1 MRSIDIHEL
10 KDIELKLLKSVDA
23 ICRAQSIRYS
33 IAYGTL
39 LGAVRH
45 KGFIPW
51 DDDIDIAMPRPD
63 YDRFIEYCKNNKTD
77 FYVLACE
84 NEESYPDLIT
94 KVCAS
99 DTVIVEEN
107 TNRFQK
113 KIGVYIDIFP
123 IEGLGDSYRQA
134 KDNFDKT
141 GIYRELLNAAL
152 WKKYFRSKT
161 HSVIYEP
168 LRFSLFLVS
177 RFVSPVRLVRLIN
190 GMYKNKYYGSC
201 KYVGV
206 IGSPYRKK
214 DIFDRAILDDY
225 TETEFEGVKFMAFSR
240 SDEYLKQLYGD
251 YMTLP
256 PVEKR
261 QSHHMFNAYH
271 EE

>member
-1 MRSIDIHEL
+1 MKSINIQEL
-10 KDIELKLLKSVDA
+10 KNIELDLLKCVDD
-23 ICRAQSIRYS
+23 ICKKQNIRYS
-33 IAYGTL
+33 LAYGTL
-39 LGAVRH
+39 IGAIRH

-63 YDRFIEYCKNNKTD
+63 YEKFLDYCKNNKTE

-84 NEESYPDLIT
+84 NEELYPDLIT

-99 DTVIVEEN
+99 NTVILEEN
-107 TNRFQK
+107 TNRFHK

-123 IEGLGDSYRQA
+123 IEGLGDSYEQA
-134 KDNFDKT
+134 KRNFDKS
-141 GIYRELLNAAL
+141 GIKRELLNAAL

-161 HSVIYEP
+161 HSIIFEP
-168 LRFSLFLVS
+168 IRFFLFIAS
-177 RFVSPVRLVRLIN
+177 RFVSPAFLIRSIHDV
-190 GMYKNKYYGSC
+190 YKNKNYDSFN
-201 KYVGV
+201 YVGV

-214 DIFDRAILDDY
+214 DILNKSILENY
-225 TETEFEGVKFMAFSR
+225 REVEFEGNKFMAFEQY
-240 SDEYLKQLYGD
+240 DGYLNQLYGD

-261 QSHHMFNAYH
+261 ESHHMFTAFR